1 MLVSL
6 LFLLVM
12 PNKSTFKSQSTQSPF
27 CISSLLI
34 GLNTFPRGLSQR
46 KFPTSYYST
55 VYGINSYPTEM
66 THSTGAQ
73 KLNEFVITIRAKI
86 SCIQSVWEY
95 YLVFLVF
102 YKFDRE
108 YDKV

>member
-1 MLVSL
+1 
-6 LFLLVM
+6 
-12 PNKSTFKSQSTQSPF
+12 
-27 CISSLLI
+27 
-34 GLNTFPRGLSQR
+34 
-46 KFPTSYYST
+46 
-55 VYGINSYPTEM
+55 M
-66 THSTGAQ
+66 TYSTGAQ